1 MSKPTATGRR
11 LTIKQA
17 RELPP
22 TISALRA
29 FGLLGMG
36 EAQGYASIAEGTFP
50 VVPIRIG
57 QRYMVP
63 TAPLLKLLGIEV

>member
-1 MSKPTATGRR
+1 MSKATVSRR
-11 LTIKQA
+11 ITIAEA

-22 TISALRA
+22 TISAHRA
-29 FGLLGMG
+29 FELLGMG
-36 EAQGYASIAEGTFP
+36 EPQGYAAIAEGTFP